1 MSITAFLIC
10 LAFGAGAVA
19 MWINMRFPKL
29 MPWSMKRL
37 LLHLVVAFLC
47 VYAVSPAITMILD
60 TGIPAAR
67 LVGVFAIG
75 FPGLVYQFLVCMWMI
90 RLAQATGGGFRV

>member
-1 MSITAFLIC
+1 MSISTFIIC
-10 LAFGAGAVA
+10 LAIGAGAVA
-19 MWINMRFPKL
+19 MWINLRFPKL

-37 LLHLVVAFLC
+37 LAHLVVAFLC
-47 VYAVSPAITMILD
+47 VYAVSPGITMIVD

-75 FPGLVYQFLVCMWMI
+75 FPGLVYNFLVCVWMI
-90 RLAQATGGGFRV
+90 RLAQSAGGGFRV